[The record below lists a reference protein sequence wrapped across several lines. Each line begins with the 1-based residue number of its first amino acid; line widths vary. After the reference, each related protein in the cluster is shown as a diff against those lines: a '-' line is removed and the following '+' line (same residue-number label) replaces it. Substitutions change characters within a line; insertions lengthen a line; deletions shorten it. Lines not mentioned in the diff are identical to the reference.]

1 MTRQT
6 KIHTGAMFAVLALV
20 LTGAL
25 LGPAEVRAQ
34 SNADYT
40 STPPFISSV
49 VTPNIL
55 ILMDNSG
62 SMTNR
67 ACESS
72 SCGKLPDG
80 STSTVTTFVAT
91 TTYSGLFDSMKC
103 YTYDGTN
110 TRFAVSTTKAAL
122 NSACLATEWD
132 GNLLNW
138 ATFRRFDA
146 VKKAM
151 IGGDCLANRAA
162 DGTCPPTAGQ
172 ITIQGDTVFDSTSR
186 GHEITPAIPN
196 SGADSYLNR
205 IPNSTA
211 QGGTGSNP
219 ANLYIHLR
227 GGQSGMQGTF
237 CVDND
242 NAVMS
247 NTATACN
254 SGDIDAFVE
263 SNFRIRIA
271 VSSEPT
277 GVVQQV
283 GNKARFGLLVFKG
296 AGDGGRM
303 LTGVGSR
310 QSIDFAGSSVET
322 FNTNTAAMIDSVEE
336 SFATTWTPLAESLY
350 DATRYVAQIN
360 STFTPT
366 VYTYPIAFAGGNS
379 NGVAYQATGVGSIGG
394 SEVSALTG
402 SETCPAG
409 YIASACGRDPY
420 FYGSNHTPAWAS
432 PSAQVNCCRTF
443 IIIFTDG
450 EPTQDTNI
458 PAALQDYAHGLHGL
472 HCTGGSGTIHAPD
485 GTCNTNNATPP
496 ATLLGEHKTDG
507 ADNRRHYLD
516 DVAYWAHIND
526 LRPGYAGDTYP
537 ASSNANIA
545 VINEAGH
552 PLQGFQ
558 NVTVYSFF
566 AFGNIAGREI
576 LMQTAKMGAFEDIPP
591 SPIPGGY
598 VPVPDAGEWDKE
610 NNYTGVATPDGL
622 PDAYFESSN
631 VDDLQDKMLA
641 TISSILR
648 KSTSGTSI
656 SVLATSSTGE
666 GALYQAYFYPN
677 TLEPSTLSDIKWTG
691 YTQGLFLDSF
701 GNMRE
706 DTNQDGRLVYN
717 QDKIIKT
724 RLDTGTGD
732 VKVDK
737 YLDSNGDGKADNT
750 VADEPNLVLGS
761 IVPIWEGGK
770 QLALMASA
778 SRKILTWVDSDNDG
792 LVDVGEQI
800 PFSTANSATLA
811 PYLRAGA
818 APYTADN
825 IINFIRGDQIAGLR
839 DRQLQVPAGS
849 GTLKVWKLGD
859 PVHSTPTVVS
869 GPKERYDVI
878 YGDASYTAFFQ
889 QYRNRRQVAYVGA
902 NDGMLHAL
910 NVGFYHRGDDPTTT
924 TVTEHGWFTRT
935 PTDNS
940 SGALLGDELWGFIPY
955 QLLPQLQWLARAD
968 YQHVYY
974 VDLKPKVTD
983 ARIFTPDADH
993 PNGWGTILIGGF
1005 RLGGSCGAC
1014 VAGTGAPPLSV
1025 TANFGS
1031 GVQTRYFYT
1040 AYFVL
1045 DITNPEA
1052 DPKLLWVFTDA
1063 GQGLSTSYP
1072 AVVRV
1077 NPTADTKTDNTNAKW
1092 FMVVGSGMTGYNGSI
1107 TQSAKLYAINLVTGP
1122 GGTSNSLVTTMPVG
1136 SWNSWMGDLI
1146 TLDRDLDYRTD
1157 AAYVGRSIDDGSLP
1171 WRGKMYRLTTSGCST
1186 APCAT
1191 TTWGIASGP
1200 NRVPTEVLDTFPT
1213 GFTTEPGPI
1222 VTAPAVTVDDANKVW
1237 IFFGTGRYYS
1247 AADKINTDTQY
1258 FFGVK
1263 DSVLNN
1269 TCTGG
1274 QTSVTSCLDDDLVNV
1289 SAATI
1294 CTVCTGNQVTGVTGV
1309 TTFDGG
1315 GASSLVGLIQ
1325 TKDGWYTTMPNARER
1340 VLVSPTLLGGIV
1352 FFPSFIPTNDI
1363 CKATGDGRL
1372 YALFYLTGS
1381 AYKESVIG
1389 TATSGGNTNVLSSIS
1404 LGTGTGLAS
1413 QLAVHIGS
1421 EGSGGAGTSGSG
1433 SGCAGGVTGFLQ
1445 SSTGTLS
1452 QYCGKTALS
1461 VTSRYISW
1469 INQRD

>member
-1 MTRQT
+1 MIRQT
-6 KIHTGAMFAVLALV
+6 KIQKGAMFAVLALV

-25 LGPAEVRAQ
+25 LGPAELKAQ
-34 SNADYT
+34 SNTDYT
-40 STPPFISSV
+40 SSPPFISNV

-67 ACESS
+67 ACEAA
-72 SCGKLPDG
+72 SCGTLADG
-80 STSTVTTFVAT
+80 TPSTVTTFVAT
-91 TTYSGLFDSMKC
+91 TRYSGFLDPMQC
-103 YTYDGTN
+103 YSYDGTN
-110 TRFAVSTTKAAL
+110 TRFVVSTTKAAL
-122 NSACLATEWD
+122 NSTCFGGTTWD

-146 VKKAM
+146 VKKSM
-151 IGGDCLANRAA
+151 IGGDCVATRNP
-162 DGTCPPTAGQ
+162 DGTCPATAGQ
-172 ITIQGDTVFDSTSR
+172 ITIKADTVFDSTSR
-186 GHEITPAIPN
+186 GHETTPALPDTDYV
-196 SGADSYLNR
+196 GR
-205 IPNSTA
+205 IPTSTA

-219 ANLYIHLR
+219 ANLWVHLR

-242 NAVMS
+242 GTAPS
-247 NTATACN
+247 NTATTCTG
-254 SGDIDAFVE
+254 GDIDAFAE
-263 SNFRIRIA
+263 SNFVLRFA

-277 GVVQQV
+277 GVIQQV

-296 AGDGGRM
+296 AGDGGRV

-310 QSIDFAGSSVET
+310 QSINFNSSSVET
-322 FNTNTAAMIDSVEE
+322 FGTNTAAMVDAVQE

-360 STFTPT
+360 STYTPGS
-366 VYTYPIAFAGGNS
+366 YTYPIAFAGGNS
-379 NGVAYQATGVGSIGG
+379 NGVAYQATGTGSVGG
-394 SEVSALTG
+394 SEISALTG

-409 YIASACGRDPY
+409 YITNACGRDPY

-432 PSAQVNCCRTF
+432 PSTQVNCCKTF
-443 IIIFTDG
+443 IIVFTDG

-458 PAALQDYAHGLHGL
+458 PAALQDYAHAHHGL
-472 HCTGGSGTIHAPD
+472 HCTGGSSPAHAPN
-485 GTCNTNNATPP
+485 GTCNNDPATPVS
-496 ATLLGEHKTDG
+496 TLLGEHKTDG

-516 DVAYWAHIND
+516 DVAYWAHTVD
-526 LRPGYAGDTYP
+526 LRQATIP
-537 ASSNANIA
+537 

-552 PLQGFQ
+552 DLPGVQ
-558 NVTVYSFF
+558 NVTVYSFY

-576 LMQTAKMGAFEDIPP
+576 LMQAAKMGGFDDQNGDTIPQT
-591 SPIPGGY
+591 S
-598 VPVPDAGEWDKE
+598 EWDKE

-631 VDDLQDKMLA
+631 VDDLQAKMLA
-641 TISSILR
+641 TIASILR
-648 KSTSGTSI
+648 KSSSGTSI

-677 TLEPSTLSDIKWTG
+677 TIEPSTLSDIKWTG

-701 GNMRE
+701 GNIRE
-706 DTNQDGRLVYN
+706 DSNQDGRLVYN

-724 RLDTGTGD
+724 RLDTATGD

-750 VADEPNLVLGS
+750 VADEPNLALGN
-761 IVPIWEGGK
+761 IEPIWEAGK
-770 QLALMASA
+770 QLALKDAST
-778 SRKILTWVDSDNDG
+778 RKILTWVDSDNDG

-800 PFSTANSATLA
+800 PFTTANSTTLA

-859 PVHSTPTVVS
+859 PVNSTPTVVS

-910 NVGFYHRGDDPTTT
+910 NVGFYKRGDLTVGGPAG
-924 TVTEHGWFTRT
+924 VTEHGRFTRM
-935 PTDNS
+935 PGPDAGPDDNS
-940 SGALLGDELWGFIPY
+940 SGPLLGEELWGFIPY

-983 ARIFTPDADH
+983 VRIFTPDADH

-1025 TANFGS
+1025 TADFGS
-1031 GVQTRYFYT
+1031 GMQTRYFYT

-1045 DITNPEA
+1045 DITNPEV
-1052 DPKLLWVFTDA
+1052 DPKLLWVFTDS

-1072 AVVRV
+1072 TVVRV
-1077 NPTADTKTDNTNAKW
+1077 NPTNNGKTDNTNAKW
-1092 FMVVGSGMTGYNGSI
+1092 FMVVGSGMTGYDGSI
-1107 TQSAKLYAINLVTGP
+1107 AQSAKLYVVNLVTGP
-1122 GGTSNSLVTTMPVG
+1122 GSGNSLVTTMPVG

-1157 AAYVGRSIDDGSLP
+1157 TAYVGRAINDGSLP

-1186 APCAT
+1186 APCVT
-1191 TTWGIASGP
+1191 TTWGISSGG

-1213 GFTTEPGPI
+1213 SGSTEPGPI
-1222 VTAPAVTVDDANKVW
+1222 VTAPAVTVDDANRVW
-1237 IFFGTGRYYS
+1237 VFFGTGRYYS
-1247 AADKINTDTQY
+1247 AADKINTETQY
-1258 FFGVK
+1258 FFGIK
-1263 DSVLNN
+1263 DSVLSG
-1269 TCTGG
+1269 TCT
-1274 QTSVTSCLDDDLVNV
+1274 QSSTTNCLDDDLVNV

-1294 CTVCTGNQVTGVTGV
+1294 CTVCTGNQVTDPNNPLV

-1315 GASSLVGLIQ
+1315 GTSSLVGLIQ
-1325 TKDGWYTTMPNARER
+1325 TKDGWFTTMPNSRER

-1389 TATSGGNTNVLSSIS
+1389 TATSGGDTNVLSSIS

-1461 VTSRYISW
+1461 VVSRYISW